1 MEMSTGVSNAMSSQK
16 SLPGL
21 PGEWEIAS
29 RGSRCSRTGVE
40 FRPNDSFYT
49 ILFELP
55 NGGFRREDVC
65 EQAWIEYD
73 HSSQEK
79 PFSFWKSKYQP
90 PPPPEEET
98 LPAQSAEMLLRT
110 LLSSPAPTQQ
120 AENACYI
127 LALMLERKRTLRQVD
142 SKRSGDHLL
151 LIYEH
156 AKTGEVFI
164 VKDPQLRL
172 DEIEDVQREVSAILD
187 DAPPRSKE

>member
-1 MEMSTGVSNAMSSQK
+1 MAIPAKVSDTMSSQK

-29 RGSRCSRTGVE
+29 RGSRCSRTGVA
-40 FRPNDSFYT
+40 FKPNESFYT

-55 NGGFRREDVC
+55 DGGFRREDFS

-79 PFSFWKSKYQP
+79 PFSFWKSRYQP

-98 LPAQSAEMLLRT
+98 LPTQSAEMLLRT
-110 LLSSPAPTQQ
+110 LLSSPEPTQQ
-120 AENACYI
+120 AENTCYI

-142 SKRSGDHLL
+142 SKRSGNRLL

-172 DEIEDVQREVSAILD
+172 DEIEDVQREVSAILNG
-187 DAPPRSKE
+187 APTTREG